1 MSRKTHVIHFKLSRP
16 HRLHTVHTMRPVA
29 TYVVRI
35 VVCVYVSVCLR
46 VEHQDVLNRSICRWE
61 EGADSCGS
69 KEPYIRRGSKSP
81 TGKALLRGHA
91 YNVTNASVHRV
102 RRAAT
107 FASGGRQTTRNVMM
121 CRHQQH
127 CALFACRHRRMCLPG
142 ARGGQMHPLPLGVTR
157 QRCGLLPN

>member
-1 MSRKTHVIHFKLSRP
+1 
-16 HRLHTVHTMRPVA
+16 VA

-61 EGADSCGS
+61 EGAESCGS

-91 YNVTNASVHRV
+91 YNVTNAFVHRV

-121 CRHQQH
+121 CRHQRIARCSPAATGE
-127 CALFACRHRRMCLPG
+127 CACPAHAVDKCI
-142 ARGGQMHPLPLGVTR
+142 
-157 QRCGLLPN
+157 RCH